1 MPPAQSERKRRVLFL
16 SNGHAEDL
24 IAATIIEKLIGEC
37 SYCEIRALPLVGEG
51 KAYESIGAKIV
62 GSHRMMSSGGF
73 AGFNP
78 LWLARDLTS
87 GWLGVFRNQ
96 INTLKKER
104 AAAQIVVCVGDVFL
118 VLLSL
123 LFLKKPIIFLPT
135 AKSGYARFFKDHYRI
150 EKWLMKRTCRLVL
163 PRDRLTTSSLRS
175 FGVNA
180 MYVGNVMM
188 DCLRITGEDFGIEKN
203 RYIVGILP
211 GSKKEAYDNLPII
224 LDAVTAINKRFLS
237 SKSFLPKKVDFLLA
251 LAFSLSLDELAMAAS
266 RGNSWTLEGSVL
278 AEKKRGIIAHLISS
292 EGSQIKI
299 IQGKFG
305 DVLHSSQVI
314 IGLLGMGNEQ
324 AVGLGRPVVS
334 FPGKDPQITKKFLY
348 IQKLLLGEAISIV
361 EARGEAVAE
370 EIYSILTHPEEKKE
384 ALEVGKER
392 RG

>member
-1 MPPAQSERKRRVLFL
+1 MPLDE
-16 SNGHAEDL
+16 
-24 IAATIIEKLIGEC
+24 
-37 SYCEIRALPLVGEG
+37 
-51 KAYESIGAKIV
+51 
-62 GSHRMMSSGGF
+62 
-73 AGFNP
+73 
-78 LWLARDLTS
+78 
-87 GWLGVFRNQ
+87 
-96 INTLKKER
+96 
-104 AAAQIVVCVGDVFL
+104 
-118 VLLSL
+118 
-123 LFLKKPIIFLPT
+123 
-135 AKSGYARFFKDHYRI
+135 
-150 EKWLMKRTCRLVL
+150 
-163 PRDRLTTSSLRS
+163 LTTSSLKK
-175 FGVNA
+175 FGIKA
-180 MYVGNVMM
+180 TYVGNVMM
-188 DCLRITGEDFGIEKN
+188 DCLEISGENFGIKPD

-251 LAFSLSLDELAMAAS
+251 LASSLSLDELAMAAS
-266 RGNSWTLEGSVL
+266 RGNSWTLEGSML

-314 IGLLGMGNEQ
+314 IGLSRMGNEQ

-334 FPGKDPQITKKFLY
+334 FPGKGPQITKKFLY

-370 EIYSILTHPEEKKE
+370 EKKE